1 VVFNHGAQKHIR
13 MVEAATAAAAESI
26 VYCLATVE
34 QPILTYI
41 GATVDGNRRLRQHN
55 GLLVGGAK
63 ATSKRPNDWYRVC
76 YVRGFPSWRAALS
89 FEWHWKRF
97 SRKLNGSPLERRQK
111 GLDKCLEWATQTGL
125 GGNLEIVYE

>member
-1 VVFNHGAQKHIR
+1 MR
-13 MVEAATAAAAESI
+13 MAGEQRAADEDPI
-26 VYCLATVE
+26 VYCLSTVE

-41 GATVDGNRRLRQHN
+41 GATIDGDRRLRQHN

-97 SRKLNGSPLERRQK
+97 SRKLSGAPLERRQK
-111 GLDKCLEWATQTGL
+111 GLDKCLAWAAQTGL
-125 GGNLEIVYE
+125 GGDLEIVYE